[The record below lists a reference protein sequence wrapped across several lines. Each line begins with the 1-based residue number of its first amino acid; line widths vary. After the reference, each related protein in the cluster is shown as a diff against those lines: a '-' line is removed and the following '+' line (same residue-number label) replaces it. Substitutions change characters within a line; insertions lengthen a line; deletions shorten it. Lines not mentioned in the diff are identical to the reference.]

1 METRTSTTSAHT
13 ITNLVVV
20 EKTRT
25 ASYCENSRKPNVVC
39 ITVHGKIY
47 KGYFWGNQ
55 LYTKI
60 FIFHLAIRGAAN
72 WKLT

>member
-39 ITVHGKIY
+39 ITVQGKIY
-47 KGYFWGNQ
+47 SFGETNCIQKFSFS
-55 LYTKI
+55 I
-60 FIFHLAIRGAAN
+60 
-72 WKLT
+72 